1 VAAGGVREHRGKSN
15 WLGVALFWYPPP
27 KEDKIMS
34 EQVSGSKSLEELMEE
49 RDAWHKRQWLAFE
62 RERSRLLAEGHKGC
76 YAAVKD
82 EQIVGVYPD
91 VDAALA
97 AGYDMFGIPA
107 SFMIGRII
115 PKEEE
120 RVYRAPW
127 SKKWEF

>member
-1 VAAGGVREHRGKSN
+1 
-15 WLGVALFWYPPP
+15 
-27 KEDKIMS
+27 MS
-34 EQVSGSKSLEELMEE
+34 EQASGSKSPEELMEE
-49 RDAWHKRQWLAFE
+49 RDRWHQRQWLAFE

-76 YAAVKD
+76 YAVVKD

-97 AGYDMFGIPA
+97 AGYDLFGVGPF
-107 SFMIGRII
+107 FMVGRII

-127 SKKWEF
+127 SRKWPF